1 LHGQSLSFVPGIV
14 SNTKEVKVM
23 NESDRLEPLVST
35 IKERCRVCYTCVR
48 ECPAKAI
55 RISGG
60 QAEVIGERCIG
71 CGNCVRVC
79 SQNAKQ
85 VRNCISRVS
94 RLLESGRKVAACLAP
109 SFPAEFH
116 GVNYRKV
123 VGMVRALGFKYV
135 TEVAF
140 GADLVAAQYRE
151 LLDESDGST
160 HIATTCPAIVSYV
173 QKYHPGLVH
182 ALAPIAS
189 PMVAQARV
197 LKQYYRDDVYVVFI
211 GPCIAKKEELRRE
224 KQQKSLNGVLTFGE
238 LRRMLKEKGI
248 DEEGV
253 EASEFDPPHP
263 AKGVLF
269 SIGRGM
275 LEAADIKEDLL
286 TNSVVATDGT
296 KNFVQAIKEFEDGAL
311 DASMLEVLC
320 CNGCIM
326 GSGMTATTAQFTRR
340 TDVSKYAR
348 QRLKNLAKDD
358 WLKEKEKFDY
368 IDLSMAFTVDDHRL
382 PAPSRDDLKR
392 ILAQMGK
399 FNPEDELNC
408 GACGYDTCTE
418 HAIAIHKGL
427 AENEMCLPH
436 TIEKLK
442 ETAVELSN
450 SYELLVNTK
459 NALVQSEKLAGM
471 GQLAAGIAHEV
482 NNPLGVVLLYAHLL
496 KEQIPESS
504 ELHGDVGMIV
514 EQAERAK
521 KIVSGL
527 LNFARKNKVVL
538 KQTNVNALIDKSLHA
553 IVIPGNVRVKVI
565 HEREDIVAEIDPDQ
579 VIQVLSNLIT
589 NAIEAMP
596 EGGVLRIVTG
606 SDNGSVRI
614 KVVDSGT
621 GIDDENLKKIFE
633 PFFTTKQMGKG
644 TGLGL
649 AVSYG
654 IIKMHHGKIDVESN
668 RDPAKGPVGT
678 TFTVTLPRVGTDD
691 RAAIINT

>member
-1 LHGQSLSFVPGIV
+1 ME
-14 SNTKEVKVM
+14 NKEQIK
-23 NESDRLEPLVST
+23 PLVST

-60 QAEVIGERCIG
+60 QAEVISERCIG

-85 VRNCISRVS
+85 VRNCTDRVKQ
-94 RLLESGRKVAACLAP
+94 LLSSGKKVAACLAP

-116 GVNYRKV
+116 GVDYREV
-123 VGMVRALGFKYV
+123 VGMVRALGFHYV

-151 LLDESDGST
+151 LLEEGSGDS

-173 QKYHPGLVH
+173 EKYHPGLVH
-182 ALAPIAS
+182 ALAPVVS
-189 PMVAQARV
+189 PMIAQARV
-197 LKQYYRDDVYVVFI
+197 LKQYYGDDIYVVFI
-211 GPCIAKKEELRRE
+211 GPCIAKKEEMLRDTR
-224 KQQKSLNGVLTFGE
+224 QKSLNGVLTFGE
-238 LRRMLKEKGI
+238 LQDMLAEGGI
-248 DEEGV
+248 EPGV
-253 EASEFDPPHP
+253 VEVSEFDPPHP

-269 SIGRGM
+269 AIGRGM
-275 LEAADIKEDLL
+275 LEAAEIREDLL
-286 TNSVVATDGT
+286 TNEVVATDGT
-296 KNFVQAIKEFEDGAL
+296 KNFVQAIKEFENGAL
-311 DASMLEVLC
+311 DAVMLEILC
-320 CNGCIM
+320 CSGCIM
-326 GSGMTATTAQFTRR
+326 GSGMTVTTPQFTRR
-340 TDVSKYAR
+340 TDISKYAR
-348 QRLKNLAKDD
+348 QRLKSLEKSE

-368 IDLSMAFTVDDHRL
+368 IDLSTAFQVDDHRL

-392 ILAQMGK
+392 ILEQMGK
-399 FNPEDELNC
+399 FKPEDELNC
-408 GACGYDTCTE
+408 GACGYDTCID

-427 AENEMCLPH
+427 AENEMCLPY

-442 ETAVELSN
+442 ETAVELSD
-450 SYELLVNTK
+450 SYEMLVNTR

-496 KEQIPESS
+496 QEQVPGDSEMKEDIA
-504 ELHGDVGMIV
+504 MIV

-521 KIVSGL
+521 KIVGGL

-538 KQTNVNALIDKSLHA
+538 KPTNINELIDKSLHA
-553 IVIPGNVRVKVI
+553 IVVPGNIQVEVL
-565 HEREDIVAEIDPDQ
+565 HEKKGITADIDPDQ
-579 VIQVLSNLIT
+579 IIQVLSNLIT

-596 EGGVLRIVTG
+596 EGGNLRIVTD
-606 SDNGSVRI
+606 SDNGNVII
-614 KVVDSGT
+614 KVTDTGT
-621 GIDDENLKKIFE
+621 GIEEDNLKKIFE

-654 IIKMHHGKIDVESN
+654 IIKMHHGKIEVDSN
-668 RDPAKGPVGT
+668 RDPSRRLTGT
-678 TFTVTLPRVGTDD
+678 KFTVTLPRERADE
-691 RAAIINT
+691 RAAIISE

>member
-1 LHGQSLSFVPGIV
+1 MK
-14 SNTKEVKVM
+14 N
-23 NESDRLEPLVST
+23 NEQIEPLVST

-79 SQNAKQ
+79 SQNAKK
-85 VRNCISRVS
+85 VRNCTERVR
-94 RLLESGRKVAACLAP
+94 RLLASDRKVAACLAP

-116 GVNYRKV
+116 GVDYREV
-123 VGMVRALGFKYV
+123 VGMVRALGFDYV

-140 GADLVAAQYRE
+140 GADLVAAQYRK
-151 LLDESDGST
+151 LLEAEPDGS

-173 QKYHPGLVH
+173 EKYHPGLVH
-182 ALAPIAS
+182 ALAPTVS

-197 LKQYYRDDVYVVFI
+197 LRQYYGDDIQVVFI
-211 GPCIAKKEELRRE
+211 GPCIAKKEEMRRDTRR
-224 KQQKSLNGVLTFGE
+224 QSLNGVLTFGE
-238 LRRMLKEKGI
+238 LQTMLAEDHIEPG
-248 DEEGV
+248 GAA
-253 EASEFDPPHP
+253 ASEFDPPHP
-263 AKGVLF
+263 GKGVLF
-269 SIGRGM
+269 AVGRGM
-275 LEAADIKEDLL
+275 LEAADIREDLL
-286 TNSVVATDGT
+286 TNEVVAADGT

-311 DASMLEVLC
+311 DAVLLEVLC

-326 GSGMTATTAQFTRR
+326 GSGMTVTTPQFTRR
-340 TDVSKYAR
+340 TDIGKYAR
-348 QRLKNLAKDD
+348 RRLKHLERRE
-358 WLKEKEKFDY
+358 WVKEKEKFDY
-368 IDLSMAFTVDDHRL
+368 IDLSTAFRVDDHRL

-392 ILAQMGK
+392 ILEQMGK
-399 FNPEDELNC
+399 SRAEDELNC
-408 GACGYDTCTE
+408 GACGYDTCID

-442 ETAVELSN
+442 ETAMELSE
-450 SYELLVNTK
+450 SYEMLVNTR

-496 KEQIPESS
+496 QEQTPEGS
-504 ELHGDVGMIV
+504 EMHEDVGMIV

-521 KIVSGL
+521 KIVGGL

-538 KQTNVNALIDKSLHA
+538 KSTNINALIDRGLHA
-553 IVIPGNVRVKVI
+553 IVVPGNIQVKVI
-565 HEREDIVAEIDPDQ
+565 HEKENITAEIDPDQ
-579 VIQVLSNLIT
+579 IIQVLSNLIT

-596 EGGVLRIVTG
+596 EGGILRIITD
-606 SDNGSVRI
+606 SDNGSVIIR
-614 KVVDSGT
+614 VTDTGT
-621 GIDDENLKKIFE
+621 GIETDHLKKIFE

-654 IIKMHHGKIDVESN
+654 IIKMHHGKIEVDSN
-668 RDPAKGPVGT
+668 TDPAKGLVGT
-678 TFTVTLPRVGTDD
+678 RFTVTLPKSGTDEQ
-691 RAAIINT
+691 AAIFNG